1 MDNPLDLA
9 FFCLLGRKGSLSIAA
24 RELGI
29 TPSAVSKRLAQ
40 LERRLDVRLLN
51 RTTRRV
57 ALTDEGEIYL
67 ARARQILAD
76 IEELERLVSNGRAA
90 PKGLLRINATF
101 TFGRS
106 KVAPIVSEFVTLY
119 PDVEAQLQL
128 TDRPLSLSEEGYDV
142 GIRFGELPDSRLIA
156 RRIAQNRR
164 FLCAAPSYLDKAGCP
179 RVPADLARHNC
190 IVIRQDD
197 SAYGT
202 WRFSNGRKS
211 STVKVRGTLST
222 NDPEVA
228 LGWALDGRGLT
239 IRSEWDVAKY
249 VSSGRLRYVLQDY
262 PLPPAD
268 IYAVYPQRHNM
279 SAKVRAFI
287 DFLATRLDD
296 SPRNW
301 KSEFGPK
308 DKTR

>member
-1 MDNPLDLA
+1 MNNALDLA
-9 FFCLLGRKGSLSIAA
+9 FFCLLGRKGSLSVAA

-40 LERRLDVRLLN
+40 LERRFGVRLLN

-57 ALTDEGEIYL
+57 TLTNEGEIYL
-67 ARARQILAD
+67 ARARQILSD
-76 IEELERLVSNGRAA
+76 IEELERLVSSGRAV

-106 KVAPIVSEFVTLY
+106 QVAPIVSEFVKLY
-119 PDVEAQLQL
+119 PDVEVQLQL
-128 TDRPLSLSEEGYDV
+128 TDRPLNLSEEGYDI
-142 GIRFGELPDSRLIA
+142 GIRFGELPDVRLNA
-156 RRIAQNRR
+156 RRIAQNHR
-164 FLCAAPSYLDKAGCP
+164 FLCAAPAYLDKAGCP
-179 RVPADLARHNC
+179 RVPGDLVHHNC

-197 SAYGT
+197 AAYGT
-202 WRFSNGRKS
+202 WRFTSGRKS
-211 STVKVRGTLST
+211 DTVKVRGTLST

-228 LGWALDGRGLT
+228 LGWALDGRGLV

-249 VSSGRLRYVLQDY
+249 VRSGRLRYVLQDY
-262 PLPPAD
+262 QLPPAD

-287 DFLATRLDD
+287 DLLATRLD
-296 SPRNW
+296 SRPR
-301 KSEFGPK
+301 
-308 DKTR
+308 